1 MKNNMRVDGTAY
13 LRKKGPQWAWK
24 LAATAVDFFFP
35 WGTYCVCCGNFID
48 NRRSYLL
55 CDHCIHHITWGNVE
69 IPPESLKHNHFTGPE
84 AEFLQREDGIPLD
97 SIRACMKYGLY
108 ERRLIFELKY
118 NRHTFMARIL
128 GKILADRILN
138 DPGAAELVGADFII
152 PVPMHKAKERQ
163 RGFNQAVKTARYLGC
178 FLGIPVLEDGL
189 MRRESTAAQRSV
201 EGKDRLANLSGAFA
215 AGTVHSRIGRIDRI
229 GRIGRRGRIDRGK
242 RKYGI
247 RSAKKISLAEVVRG
261 KRVILLDDIFTTG
274 ATVLHCGRA
283 LKEAGAAEVHVLVLA
298 TGNDYAVGFFEN
310 PLANEEEIM

>member
-1 MKNNMRVDGTAY
+1 MTMY
-13 LRKKGPQWAWK
+13 FMKKGPQWAWK
-24 LAATAVDFFFP
+24 LAEAAVDFFFP

-163 RGFNQAVKTARYLGC
+163 RGFNQAVKTARYLGR

-215 AGTVHSRIGRIDRI
+215 AGTVHSRIGR
-229 GRIGRRGRIDRGK
+229 RGRIDRGE
-242 RKYGI
+242 RKDGI
-247 RSAKKISLAEVVRG
+247 RSAKKISLAEAVRG

-274 ATVLHCGRA
+274 ATVLHCGRV

-310 PLANEEEIM
+310 PLANAEEIM

>member
-1 MKNNMRVDGTAY
+1 MTMY
-13 LRKKGPQWAWK
+13 FMKKGPQWAWK
-24 LAATAVDFFFP
+24 LAEAAVDFFFP

-69 IPPESLKHNHFTGPE
+69 IPPESLKHNPFTGPE
-84 AEFLQREDGIPLD
+84 AEFLQREGGIPLD

-138 DPGAAELVGADFII
+138 DPGAAELVGADFVI

-163 RGFNQAVKTARYLGC
+163 RGFNQAVKTARYLGR

-215 AGTVHSRIGRIDRI
+215 AGTVRS
-229 GRIGRRGRIDRGK
+229 RIGRRGRIDRGE
-242 RKYGI
+242 RKDGI
-247 RSAKKISLAEVVRG
+247 RSAKKISLAEAVRG

-274 ATVLHCGRA
+274 ATVLHCGRV

-310 PLANEEEIM
+310 PLANAEEIM